1 MPYDEIEVRITREGH
16 IYVDTRGMTP
26 ERVRSVMEYI
36 RETVGPVK
44 IVTEP
49 DDHPPQR
56 INLSERVIDEQAEKD
71 RENRERSR
79 LRNRQ

>member
-1 MPYDEIEVRITREGH
+1 
-16 IYVDTRGMTP
+16 
-26 ERVRSVMEYI
+26 MEYI

-56 INLSERVIDEQAEKD
+56 INLSERVIDEQTEKD